1 MKPEIDI
8 DPAITLLFFLLLL
21 SVCIS
26 LSLGGMRVGWHGNR
40 VFIDLQFLD
49 IFFFF
54 KKSVGFCLKIFE
66 KLVKHKRDENV
77 ALIDVFKNNSSELE
91 IQLSWQSVCLA
102 CRKTRVRCSASHK
115 LAVVAHVCTFRT
127 PEAETKGSEA

>member
-8 DPAITLLFFLLLL
+8 DPAITLLFFSLLL

-49 IFFFF
+49 IFFF
-54 KKSVGFCLKIFE
+54 
-66 KLVKHKRDENV
+66 
-77 ALIDVFKNNSSELE
+77 
-91 IQLSWQSVCLA
+91 
-102 CRKTRVRCSASHK
+102 
-115 LAVVAHVCTFRT
+115 
-127 PEAETKGSEA
+127 

>member
-49 IFFFF
+49 IFFF
-54 KKSVGFCLKIFE
+54 KKKVWASVLRSLK
-66 KLVKHKRDENV
+66 N
-77 ALIDVFKNNSSELE
+77 
-91 IQLSWQSVCLA
+91 
-102 CRKTRVRCSASHK
+102 
-115 LAVVAHVCTFRT
+115 
-127 PEAETKGSEA
+127 